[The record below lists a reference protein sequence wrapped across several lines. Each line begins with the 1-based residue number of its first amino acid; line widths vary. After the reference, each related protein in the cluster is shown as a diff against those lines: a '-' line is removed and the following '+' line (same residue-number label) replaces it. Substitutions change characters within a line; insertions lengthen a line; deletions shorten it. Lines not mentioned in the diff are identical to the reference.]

1 MGCSEGIAWP
11 GGSTWGHCREHPR
24 SSPERCPKLDF
35 RNETTEEKGRNQGLN
50 NLVDLWDYVIKRSE
64 NTGNYGTD
72 KVYLKELA
80 YRSLLFMF
88 YCK

>member
-1 MGCSEGIAWP
+1 M
-11 GGSTWGHCREHPR
+11 
-24 SSPERCPKLDF
+24 
-35 RNETTEEKGRNQGLN
+35 
-50 NLVDLWDYVIKRSE
+50 KRSE

-80 YRSLLFMF
+80 HRSFLFMF